1 MTTTAEFIK
10 NAWKGE
16 TLEAMKNFI
25 RIPSKSSA
33 FEADWEV
40 RGELLPEGIF
50 DVLQKPCVPPALYI
64 DLPAFGDHTGRPV
77 FFYGHFDKQP
87 ETQGWSEGLG
97 PWTPVV
103 KDGRLYG
110 RGSSDDGYSFYTALT
125 AIQALEASGRPHPR
139 ATHVFWPFLI
149 SESTIMIAFGL
160 LNHFAELSVSSLK

>member
-40 RGELLPEGIF
+40 RGELLRAVRQAESWGHQRFPEGIF
-50 DVLQKPCVPPALYI
+50 DVLQKPCIPPALYI

-87 ETQGWSEGLG
+87 ETQGWSEGLEI
-97 PWTPVV
+97 
-103 KDGRLYG
+103 GR
-110 RGSSDDGYSFYTALT
+110 A
-125 AIQALEASGRPHPR
+125 
-139 ATHVFWPFLI
+139 HV
-149 SESTIMIAFGL
+149 
-160 LNHFAELSVSSLK
+160 

>member
-1 MTTTAEFIK
+1 MYSRNPVF
-10 NAWKGE
+10 
-16 TLEAMKNFI
+16 
-25 RIPSKSSA
+25 
-33 FEADWEV
+33 
-40 RGELLPEGIF
+40 
-50 DVLQKPCVPPALYI
+50 PPALYI
-64 DLPAFGDHTGRPV
+64 DLPAFGGHTGRPV

-139 ATHVFWPFLI
+139 IVGLFETDEESGSIDLAQYLKDIAPARATHVFWPFLI

>member
-40 RGELLPEGIF
+40 RGELLRAVRQAESWGHQRFPEGIF

-64 DLPAFGDHTGRPV
+64 DLPAFGGHTGRPV
-77 FFYGHFDKQP
+77 FSTVISTNSQKLKDG
-87 ETQGWSEGLG
+87 
-97 PWTPVV
+97 V
-103 KDGRLYG
+103 KDSAPG
-110 RGSSDDGYSFYTALT
+110 
-125 AIQALEASGRPHPR
+125 H
-139 ATHVFWPFLI
+139 
-149 SESTIMIAFGL
+149 L
-160 LNHFAELSVSSLK
+160 L